1 MSVLTGALS
10 DRRPPT
16 ADGVAPI
23 RPPAGRRDRRM
34 LRLVA
39 SVAVVGGSIAAFSA
53 LYSSADHKVPAMVVV
68 QPVPQGHAITSADLG
83 VAQVAVSADVAYLP
97 LDQAGAV
104 SGRRAAVSLAA
115 GTLLT
120 AADLSAAPAVAAADA
135 VVGVALKDGS
145 YPSSGLVPGDRV
157 LVVQTAAPGTSLAPP
172 GAAAAVAQVPVA
184 TGAIATAAPRG
195 VPVHV
200 GGIRPGRPR
209 PAGDGVR
216 RDRAHCLVVGWD
228 RAPRVVGRAGV
239 RGRPDRHRR
248 RCRTGRTGPAA
259 APGRCRTAGD
269 GGGAMTLIALCS
281 LKGAP
286 GVTTLACLLG
296 AAWPGPGPIALVE
309 ADPSGGDCAA
319 RFGLSARVGWTSLS
333 ASARRSDEPATPG
346 PHLQEL
352 PGGLPVL
359 VAARGDERGPATGV
373 AGRLL
378 CTGPP
383 EDGPDEGL
391 TIVDLGRLCPDD
403 AVSDSWT
410 AAADAVLLVVRGDA
424 ATAVRVRDRLPGISA
439 SAEGGLGLVVVGGA
453 YSGHEVAEFT
463 GVRVVGNVPFD
474 PVAAEVATGSG
485 GSVRR
490 LERSPL
496 WDAVG
501 RLAGTLAAELR
512 PVGSDSVTGGATT
525 VPSPRWREPIH
536 SVLERMGGSARRT
549 ADQLRVGA

>member
-184 TGAIATAAPRG
+184 TGAIATAAPG
-195 VPVHV
+195 VSLSTSGASGPGVLV
-200 GGIRPGRPR
+200 PQATVFAVTVPTASSSGGIALLVSLDV
-209 PAGDGVR
+209 PASVAAQIVTAAAAGQVG
-216 RDRAHCLVVGWD
+216 LVLLPHQVGA
-228 RAPRVVGRAGV
+228 APQA
-239 RGRPDRHRR
+239 
-248 RCRTGRTGPAA
+248 TAA
-259 APGRCRTAGD
+259 AP
-269 GGGAMTLIALCS
+269 
-281 LKGAP
+281 
-286 GVTTLACLLG
+286 
-296 AAWPGPGPIALVE
+296 
-309 ADPSGGDCAA
+309 
-319 RFGLSARVGWTSLS
+319 
-333 ASARRSDEPATPG
+333 
-346 PHLQEL
+346 
-352 PGGLPVL
+352 
-359 VAARGDERGPATGV
+359 
-373 AGRLL
+373 
-378 CTGPP
+378 
-383 EDGPDEGL
+383 
-391 TIVDLGRLCPDD
+391 
-403 AVSDSWT
+403 
-410 AAADAVLLVVRGDA
+410 
-424 ATAVRVRDRLPGISA
+424 
-439 SAEGGLGLVVVGGA
+439 
-453 YSGHEVAEFT
+453 
-463 GVRVVGNVPFD
+463 
-474 PVAAEVATGSG
+474 
-485 GSVRR
+485 
-490 LERSPL
+490 
-496 WDAVG
+496 
-501 RLAGTLAAELR
+501 
-512 PVGSDSVTGGATT
+512 
-525 VPSPRWREPIH
+525 
-536 SVLERMGGSARRT
+536 
-549 ADQLRVGA
+549 